1 MIDQTVVARLQKDV
15 KLSQTE
21 KSVMQYLVE
30 NTDEAIKIGIRG
42 VAQKGYTS
50 TATVMRLAKKLGFEG
65 FREMVYSFRNEM
77 NQASNTLTEELREQI
92 HFIYDMQKLEIFF
105 RILARRGFV
114 CIQAEGHSALLAEY
128 LEKKLLGNACI
139 VIRKD
144 YLGAD
149 TIVRNFRDQLD
160 AMVIISKSG
169 NSIAGVEV
177 AKKCKKAQIPTVVF
191 TGNARSEL
199 SRICDTVFIIKDSH
213 PFDPENL
220 QANYFFGYCILA
232 FEEIFAIY
240 NHQI

>member
-77 NQASNTLTEELREQI
+77 NQASNTLPEELREQI
-92 HFIYDMQKLEIFF
+92 HFIYDMQKLDIFF
-105 RILARRGFV
+105 RILARKGFI

-128 LEKKLLGNACI
+128 LEKNCWATRVL
-139 VIRKD
+139 
-144 YLGAD
+144 
-149 TIVRNFRDQLD
+149 
-160 AMVIISKSG
+160 
-169 NSIAGVEV
+169 
-177 AKKCKKAQIPTVVF
+177 
-191 TGNARSEL
+191 
-199 SRICDTVFIIKDSH
+199 
-213 PFDPENL
+213 
-220 QANYFFGYCILA
+220 
-232 FEEIFAIY
+232 
-240 NHQI
+240 

>member
-1 MIDQTVVARLQKDV
+1 MSDEMIVAKLQRNQ

-30 NTDEAIKIGIRG
+30 HTDEALRIGIRG
-42 VAQKGYTS
+42 VAQKSYTS

-65 FREMVYSFRNEM
+65 FREMIYSFRNEL
-77 NQASNTLTEELREQI
+77 NPTENTLPEALREQI
-92 HFIYDMQKLEIFF
+92 HFIYDMQKLDIFF
-105 RILARRGFV
+105 HILARKGFT

-139 VIRKD
+139 VIRKE

-149 TIVRNFRDQLD
+149 TIVQSFKDKLD
-160 AMVIISKSG
+160 AMIIISKSG
-169 NSIAGVEV
+169 NSLAGVEV
-177 AKKCKKAQIPTVVF
+177 AKQCRKAGIPTVVF
-191 TGNARSEL
+191 TGNAHSEL
-199 SRICDTVFIIKDSH
+199 SRICDTVFIIKDTH

-220 QANYFFGYCILA
+220 QSNYFFGYCILA

>member
-30 NTDEAIKIGIRG
+30 NIDEAIKIGIRG

-77 NQASNTLTEELREQI
+77 NQASNTLPEELREQI
-92 HFIYDMQKLEIFF
+92 HFIYDMQKLDIFF
-105 RILARRGFV
+105 RILARKGFI

-139 VIRKD
+139 VIRKE

-177 AKKCKKAQIPTVVF
+177 ANKCKKRRFRRLSLQAMRAASSAASVTRCSSSKTVIPLTRRTYRPITF
-191 TGNARSEL
+191 SA
-199 SRICDTVFIIKDSH
+199 TVF
-213 PFDPENL
+213 
-220 QANYFFGYCILA
+220 
-232 FEEIFAIY
+232 
-240 NHQI
+240 

>member
-1 MIDQTVVARLQKDV
+1 MIDQTAVARLQKDV

-77 NQASNTLTEELREQI
+77 NQASNTLPEELREQI
-92 HFIYDMQKLEIFF
+92 HFIYDMQKLDIFF
-105 RILARRGFV
+105 RILARKGFI

-139 VIRKD
+139 VIRKE

-177 AKKCKKAQIPTVVF
+177 ANKCKKAQIPTVVF